1 MDDTDRG
8 DSMDD
13 FRIEL
18 FIFPDGTAVEM
29 MVFDQP
35 ERDASSS
42 APSGSSAG
50 RASAAPSTPAPPA
63 PGSCCVADRV
73 SGLAAVASA
82 DEVNVCPVCHGDLVH
97 PVDWRRAGD
106 SMWRLRLRCPECETE
121 RSVVLGRPEV
131 ERLNRE
137 LYHGTRVLAREAQRV
152 ERQNLEDE
160 AHRFIAALRRGDIQ
174 PIDF

>member
-1 MDDTDRG
+1 MDDGDRG
-8 DSMDD
+8 GSMDD

-35 ERDASSS
+35 ERASSS
-42 APSGSSAG
+42 APCGPSAG
-50 RASAAPSTPAPPA
+50 RASAATSAPAAPAPEP
-63 PGSCCVADRV
+63 CCVADRAPDV
-73 SGLAAVASA
+73 AAVASA

-106 SMWRLRLRCPECETE
+106 STWHLRLRCPECETE

-137 LYHGTRVLAREAQRV
+137 LYHGTQALAREAQRV
-152 ERQNLEDE
+152 GRQNLEEE
-160 AHRFIAALRRGDIQ
+160 ARRFIVALRRGDIQ